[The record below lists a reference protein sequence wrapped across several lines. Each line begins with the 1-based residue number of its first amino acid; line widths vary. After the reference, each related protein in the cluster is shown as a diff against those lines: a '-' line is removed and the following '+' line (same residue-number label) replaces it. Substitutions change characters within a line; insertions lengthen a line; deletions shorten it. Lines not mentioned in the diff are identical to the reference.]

1 MNKIKKITKALVGI
15 GTMALILIMPLV
27 VNAATSS
34 MGGQVSNTTTTTKTG
49 FEGAV
54 LVIKNAINVVLPII
68 ISLGVLYFV
77 WGVFQYVR
85 TDDSSKQAE
94 ARSYIIWSII
104 FITVMVSVWGLVNII
119 TTTFNL
125 DSKTVPPPPPIPEY
139 SS

>member
-34 MGGQVSNTTTTTKTG
+34 MGWQVSNTTTTTKTG